1 VFLPLLYAPRV
12 LVDIYGVDAVVKD
25 DINGGAS
32 SEMRGFYSSFKF
44 NVRGDL
50 MIKTEVAV

>member
-1 VFLPLLYAPRV
+1 MFLPLLYAPRV
-12 LVDIYGVDAVVKD
+12 LVDIYGVDTVVKD